1 MCTFQNQ
8 LVYLRSGFYFAC
20 ICLVAIEYASKSIG
34 DETVSDSD
42 KRRAEYL
49 VDNFVANS
57 IKLEKYGTVG
67 IVVVPQFGRTA
78 VDWPTEVIIKFA
90 LLVDAKKR
98 YEKFSVLPEF
108 INEGKLK
115 KSFWR
120 TYIRSEGKTLLH
132 SDRPSKDGNVLGD
145 GLELDEGSMRVFPQ
159 LEPFETTIG
168 DFRSVLMNE
177 CRSGFLISKFDR
189 EKVIEFSEVGPLEI
203 VHFQSGVKSRETIC
217 FDRDKGSQPVYFEIR
232 ASDSI
237 VKPNRDVKQKD
248 GYGFYVSNTTSD
260 WTLMNDVWLPVSTT
274 ITSCQSTDKKEIQD
288 QWEIKLD
295 WVTDRT
301 EITEQLFKSSSDSLY
316 EQLSQIIVKR
326 GTKRVIAP

>member
-20 ICLVAIEYASKSIG
+20 ICLFAIEYASIAFG
-34 DETVSDSD
+34 DETVSNSD

-49 VDNFVANS
+49 VNNFVTNS
-57 IKLEKYGTVG
+57 SKLEKYGTVG

-90 LLVDAKKR
+90 LLIDAKKR

-108 INEGKLK
+108 INDGKLK

-120 TYIRSEGKTLLH
+120 TYIRSEGKTMLH

-145 GLELDEGSMRVFPQ
+145 GLELDEGGMRVFPQ

-168 DFRSVLMNE
+168 DFRTVLMNE
-177 CRSGFLISKFDR
+177 CRSGLLFSQFDR
-189 EKVIEFSEVGPLEI
+189 EKIIEFAEVGPLEI
-203 VHFQSGVKSRETIC
+203 VHFQSGTKSRKTIC
-217 FDRDKGSQPVYFEIR
+217 FDRDKGFQPVYCDIR

-248 GYGFYVSNTTSD
+248 RYGFYVSNTTSD
-260 WTLMNDVWLPVSTT
+260 WKLMYDVWLPVSTT
-274 ITSCQSTDKKEIQD
+274 ITSCQSTNKKAIQD

-295 WVTDRT
+295 WVTDKT
-301 EITEQLFKSSSDSLY
+301 ELTDQLFKASSESLY
-316 EQLSQIIVKR
+316 EQLSQIVSAREAKK
-326 GTKRVIAP
+326 GIAP